1 VAIPPLQESALF
13 DCKGADIVEANE
25 IGIVVNT
32 KARRITLE
40 VKVGLLDAPV
50 RLYPL
55 LQALLALLAAVASS
69 EQQIDFY
76 FGPFG
81 QCISSGIRIR
91 GTAKAPIHL
100 SMGHVL
106 QAALK

>member
-1 VAIPPLQESALF
+1 
-13 DCKGADIVEANE
+13 
-25 IGIVVNT
+25 VNT

-50 RLYPL
+50 RLYSL
-55 LQALLALLAAVASS
+55 LQALLALLAAITSG

-76 FGPFG
+76 LGPFG
-81 QCISSGIRIR
+81 QGISSEIRIR
-91 GTAKAPIHL
+91 GKAKAPIHS